1 MLIAVLPGDG
11 IGPEVTHAAVEVC
24 QAAVGSAE
32 IEWTEA
38 PFGHNACLEQG
49 TPFSDE
55 TRALCLSADAV
66 LLGAVGGSEE
76 LPPDSPRPE
85 AGLLALRAALGLL
98 GDRQCDESRCPAV

>member
-11 IGPEVTHAAVEVC
+11 VGPEVTRAAVEVC
-24 QAAVGSAE
+24 QATTGTAD

-38 PFGHNACLEQG
+38 SFGHAACLEQG
-49 TPFSDE
+49 TPFPDE
-55 TRALCLSADAV
+55 TQALCESADAV

-85 AGLLALRAALGLL
+85 AGLLALRAALGMTE
-98 GDRQCDESRCPAV
+98 Q